1 MDAEAKPSW
10 TGSRRVLPGPHRP
23 AVRAAKSSIVIS
35 NPHPNYPPVGCDYS
49 RKHIILGSLSSVS
62 PGFRC
67 MSLADQDDALIRAA
81 LEGSA
86 RAWDNLVRRYESQ
99 VYNFSLRLTGNPTDA
114 LDLMQDVFLGVYRNL
129 HRFRGDS
136 QFTTWLFR
144 IAHNKAIDMNRR
156 RPLCSSLDSAL
167 EDGGDLLEAQV
178 LRNTDTADKDPLA
191 MLDEALRN
199 AQIIAQLGTL
209 PLEQRLIVELKVF
222 QSHTFEEIAE
232 LQDISANTAKTRFY
246 TALRK
251 LKALMEQDHAM

>member
-1 MDAEAKPSW
+1 
-10 TGSRRVLPGPHRP
+10 
-23 AVRAAKSSIVIS
+23 
-35 NPHPNYPPVGCDYS
+35 
-49 RKHIILGSLSSVS
+49 
-62 PGFRC
+62 

-86 RAWDNLVRRYESQ
+86 GAWDRLVRRHESQ
-99 VYNFSLRLTGNPTDA
+99 VYNFCLRLTGNATDA

-144 IAHNKAIDMNRR
+144 IAHNKAVDMNRR
-156 RPLCSSLDSAL
+156 RPLSSSLDSAL
-167 EDGGDLLEAQV
+167 EDGSELLEAQ
-178 LRNTDTADKDPLA
+178 AQ
-191 MLDEALRN
+191 RN
-199 AQIIAQLGTL
+199 ADLPEQDPSALLDADQRNGQIIAQLAML

-222 QSHTFEEIAE
+222 QSHTFEEIAQ

-251 LKALMEQDHAM
+251 LKALMEQDHVM